1 MTEMNA
7 VIGYLADD
15 AAKAIGTTGVPSGP
29 LEISVGEGSNTYVR
43 VQPGDIAGVWTGPSK
58 DGQTSVQVL
67 LNANATVETIT
78 RAPAAEFL
86 KPIRDPSIIPMRP
99 PITVI
104 YIPPF
109 LAGKLGG

>member
-7 VIGYLADD
+7 VIGYLPDD
-15 AAKAIGTTGVPSGP
+15 AAKAIGATGVPSGP
-29 LEISVGEGSNTYVR
+29 LEISVGESSNTYVR
-43 VQPGDIAGVWTGPSK
+43 IQPNDVAGVWTGASK

-67 LNANATVETIT
+67 LRESATVETIT
-78 RAPAAEFL
+78 RGPAADFL
-86 KPIRDPSIIPMRP
+86 RPISDRSFVLMRP

-109 LAGKLGG
+109 LQEKLKV